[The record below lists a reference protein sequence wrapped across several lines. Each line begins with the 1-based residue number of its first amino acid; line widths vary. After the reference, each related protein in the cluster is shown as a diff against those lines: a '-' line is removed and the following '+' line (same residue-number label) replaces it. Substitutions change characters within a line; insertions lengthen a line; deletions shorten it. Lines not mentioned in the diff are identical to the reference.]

1 MKNAHL
7 LHMAQPAS
15 HTPDAAMF
23 SVIMDPAFL
32 APAGSVIYRKY
43 IAPLLGSQGL
53 GSLVLRPEVP
63 WQRAMLEGLRQA
75 YALSQA
81 ETGAYELAIHTHM
94 CQVWMAMAEHQ
105 EELPRRALSPA
116 QRTDQVRAKQML
128 TFLQTHYQER
138 LTLDQVAQA
147 ANVSRNTC
155 LACFRR
161 VLGLSPME
169 YLLNHRLHD
178 KEHPDE
184 NRILSRHL
192 SITTDQ
198 RKLDKN
204 LFTLVIGGSGSRKT
218 RAYVK
223 PNLLQCN
230 SSYIIMDP
238 KGELLRDIGNVF
250 KAEGYKIRVFDL
262 IDMLSS
268 FRYNPFIYFK
278 RESDIQGFITNLF
291 ANTEDKTKHGGD
303 AFWDKTAKMM
313 LSALMYYV
321 WYECPETEMNFGTVM
336 ELILAE
342 TVEEGDEAG
351 ISATQVLIEE
361 LRARSPRHI
370 AVRYFD
376 AYRKGA
382 GETIMSI
389 QESLLSRLEKF
400 LLEDVVNLT
409 TGDEL
414 ELEKI
419 GEEKT
424 ALFIRMPDDNSFHFL
439 ASALITQLFQLM
451 MAQADARST
460 GSLPVPVHFVL
471 EEARN
476 ITLPDSFQNW
486 VATMRSRNITL
497 SIILQNISQIKRM
510 FPDDWESVSGMCD
523 EILYLGGNEQSTH
536 EWISKAMG
544 QETIDNRSYGTTHSW
559 TSGSNST
566 NEQNSGR
573 ALMDVTEVRLKN
585 KLLKGKIG
593 SVIMILA
600 DERPIIDERYDLNR
614 HPRIK
619 LSADGGAPQYSY
631 VSSELLPETNTIQ
644 INETD
649 VDEDE
654 VDGVFTFDLQN
665 VELN

>member
-1 MKNAHL
+1 
-7 LHMAQPAS
+7 MAGIGAV
-15 HTPDAAMF
+15 F
-23 SVIMDPAFL
+23 VLWL
-32 APAGSVIYRKY
+32 AVL
-43 IAPLLGSQGL
+43 IAPYAEGGLPGILLNMNEITAHPFRLELCADTGKAVGIFL
-53 GSLVLRPEVP
+53 GGYALVL
-63 WQRAMLEGLRQA
+63 L
-75 YALSQA
+75 YIFSSQKNFRHG
-81 ETGAYELAIHTHM
+81 E
-94 CQVWMAMAEHQ
+94 EHG
-105 EELPRRALSPA
+105 S
-116 QRTDQVRAKQML
+116 AKW
-128 TFLQTHYQER
+128 E
-138 LTLDQVAQA
+138 
-147 ANVSRNTC
+147 NV
-155 LACFRR
+155 
-161 VLGLSPME
+161 

-600 DERPIIDERYDLNR
+600 DERPIIDEKYDLNR

-654 VDGVFTFDLQN
+654 VMVYLPLTFKMLK
-665 VELN
+665 

>member
-1 MKNAHL
+1 
-7 LHMAQPAS
+7 MAGIGAV
-15 HTPDAAMF
+15 F
-23 SVIMDPAFL
+23 VLWL
-32 APAGSVIYRKY
+32 AVL
-43 IAPLLGSQGL
+43 IAPYAEGGLPGILLNMNEITAHPFRLELCADTGKAVGIFL
-53 GSLVLRPEVP
+53 GGYALVL
-63 WQRAMLEGLRQA
+63 L
-75 YALSQA
+75 YIFSSQKNFRHG
-81 ETGAYELAIHTHM
+81 E
-94 CQVWMAMAEHQ
+94 EHG
-105 EELPRRALSPA
+105 S
-116 QRTDQVRAKQML
+116 AKW
-128 TFLQTHYQER
+128 E
-138 LTLDQVAQA
+138 
-147 ANVSRNTC
+147 NV
-155 LACFRR
+155 
-161 VLGLSPME
+161 

-268 FRYNPFIYFK
+268 FRYNPFVYFK

-600 DERPIIDERYDLNR
+600 DERPIIDEKYDLNR

-631 VSSELLPETNTIQ
+631 VSSALLAELPVVDRPSGVREGLGSGPPFGRTENHDALHQRFCRKRTQYRSTKQTLMKTRWTVCLPL
-644 INETD
+644 
-649 VDEDE
+649 
-654 VDGVFTFDLQN
+654 TFKMSN
-665 VELN
+665 

>member
-1 MKNAHL
+1 MAGIGAVFVLWLAVLIAPYAEGGLPGILLNMNEITAHL
-7 LHMAQPAS
+7 FRLEFCADTGKA
-15 HTPDAAMF
+15 
-23 SVIMDPAFL
+23 VGIFL
-32 APAGSVIYRKY
+32 GGYVLVLLY
-43 IAPLLGSQGL
+43 IFGSQKNFRHGEEH
-53 GSLVLRPEVP
+53 GS
-63 WQRAMLEGLRQA
+63 
-75 YALSQA
+75 
-81 ETGAYELAIHTHM
+81 
-94 CQVWMAMAEHQ
+94 
-105 EELPRRALSPA
+105 
-116 QRTDQVRAKQML
+116 AKW
-128 TFLQTHYQER
+128 E
-138 LTLDQVAQA
+138 
-147 ANVSRNTC
+147 NV
-155 LACFRR
+155 
-161 VLGLSPME
+161 

-600 DERPIIDERYDLNR
+600 DERPIIDEKYDLNR

-619 LSADGGAPQYSY
+619 FSADGGAPQYSY
-631 VSSELLPETNTIQ
+631 VSSALLPETNTIQ

-654 VDGVFTFDLQN
+654 VDGVFTFDLQK

>member
-1 MKNAHL
+1 MRGKNTLTAWI
-7 LHMAQPAS
+7 MAGIGAV
-15 HTPDAAMF
+15 F
-23 SVIMDPAFL
+23 VLWL
-32 APAGSVIYRKY
+32 AVL
-43 IAPLLGSQGL
+43 IAPYAEGGLPGILLNMNEITAHPFRLEFCADTGKAVGIFLGGYVLVLLYIFGSQKNFRHGEEH
-53 GSLVLRPEVP
+53 GS
-63 WQRAMLEGLRQA
+63 
-75 YALSQA
+75 
-81 ETGAYELAIHTHM
+81 
-94 CQVWMAMAEHQ
+94 
-105 EELPRRALSPA
+105 
-116 QRTDQVRAKQML
+116 AKW
-128 TFLQTHYQER
+128 E
-138 LTLDQVAQA
+138 
-147 ANVSRNTC
+147 NV
-155 LACFRR
+155 
-161 VLGLSPME
+161 

-544 QETIDNRSYGTTHSW
+544 QETIDKRSYGTTHSW

-600 DERPIIDERYDLNR
+600 DERPIIDEKYDLNR

>member
-1 MKNAHL
+1 MRGKNTL
-7 LHMAQPAS
+7 TTWIMAGIGAV
-15 HTPDAAMF
+15 F
-23 SVIMDPAFL
+23 VLWL
-32 APAGSVIYRKY
+32 AVL
-43 IAPLLGSQGL
+43 IAPYAEGGLPGILLNMNEITAHPFRLEFCADTGKAVGIFLGGYVLVLLYIFGSQKNFRHGEEH
-53 GSLVLRPEVP
+53 GS
-63 WQRAMLEGLRQA
+63 
-75 YALSQA
+75 
-81 ETGAYELAIHTHM
+81 
-94 CQVWMAMAEHQ
+94 
-105 EELPRRALSPA
+105 
-116 QRTDQVRAKQML
+116 AKW
-128 TFLQTHYQER
+128 E
-138 LTLDQVAQA
+138 
-147 ANVSRNTC
+147 NV
-155 LACFRR
+155 
-161 VLGLSPME
+161 

-198 RKLDKN
+198 RKLNKN

-600 DERPIIDERYDLNR
+600 DERPIIDEKYDLNR

-631 VSSELLPETNTIQ
+631 VSSALLPETNTIQ

-654 VDGVFTFDLQN
+654 VDGMFTFDLQN

>member
-1 MKNAHL
+1 MRGKNTL
-7 LHMAQPAS
+7 TTWIMAGIGAV
-15 HTPDAAMF
+15 F
-23 SVIMDPAFL
+23 VLWL
-32 APAGSVIYRKY
+32 AVL
-43 IAPLLGSQGL
+43 IAPYAEGGLPGILLNMNEITAHPFRLEFCADTGKAVGIFLGGYVLVLLYIFGSQKNFRHGEEH
-53 GSLVLRPEVP
+53 GS
-63 WQRAMLEGLRQA
+63 
-75 YALSQA
+75 
-81 ETGAYELAIHTHM
+81 
-94 CQVWMAMAEHQ
+94 
-105 EELPRRALSPA
+105 
-116 QRTDQVRAKQML
+116 AKW
-128 TFLQTHYQER
+128 E
-138 LTLDQVAQA
+138 
-147 ANVSRNTC
+147 NV
-155 LACFRR
+155 
-161 VLGLSPME
+161 

-198 RKLDKN
+198 RKLNKN

>member
-1 MKNAHL
+1 MRGKNTL
-7 LHMAQPAS
+7 TTWIMAGIGAV
-15 HTPDAAMF
+15 F
-23 SVIMDPAFL
+23 VLWL
-32 APAGSVIYRKY
+32 AVL
-43 IAPLLGSQGL
+43 IAPYAEGGLPGILLNMNEITAHPFRLEFCADTGKAVGIFLGGYVLVLLYIFGSQKNFRHGEEH
-53 GSLVLRPEVP
+53 GS
-63 WQRAMLEGLRQA
+63 
-75 YALSQA
+75 
-81 ETGAYELAIHTHM
+81 
-94 CQVWMAMAEHQ
+94 
-105 EELPRRALSPA
+105 
-116 QRTDQVRAKQML
+116 AKW
-128 TFLQTHYQER
+128 E
-138 LTLDQVAQA
+138 
-147 ANVSRNTC
+147 NV
-155 LACFRR
+155 
-161 VLGLSPME
+161 

-600 DERPIIDERYDLNR
+600 DERPIIDEKYDLNR

-619 LSADGGAPQYSY
+619 RSADGGAPQYSY

>member
-1 MKNAHL
+1 MRGKNTLTAWIMACIGAVFVLWLAVLIAPYAEGGLPGILLNMNEITAHPFRL
-7 LHMAQPAS
+7 KFCANTGKAVGIFLGGYAL
-15 HTPDAAMF
+15 
-23 SVIMDPAFL
+23 AFL
-32 APAGSVIYRKY
+32 YIFSSQKNFRHGEEHGS
-43 IAPLLGSQGL
+43 
-53 GSLVLRPEVP
+53 
-63 WQRAMLEGLRQA
+63 
-75 YALSQA
+75 
-81 ETGAYELAIHTHM
+81 
-94 CQVWMAMAEHQ
+94 
-105 EELPRRALSPA
+105 
-116 QRTDQVRAKQML
+116 AKW
-128 TFLQTHYQER
+128 E
-138 LTLDQVAQA
+138 
-147 ANVSRNTC
+147 NV
-155 LACFRR
+155 
-161 VLGLSPME
+161 

-192 SITTDQ
+192 SITTNQ

-268 FRYNPFIYFK
+268 FRYNPFVYFK

-351 ISATQVLIEE
+351 VSATQVLIEE

-460 GSLPVPVHFVL
+460 GGLPVPVHFVL

-585 KLLKGKIG
+585 KLLEGKIG

-600 DERPIIDERYDLNR
+600 DERPIIDEKYDLNR

-654 VDGVFTFDLQN
+654 VDGVFTFGLQN

>member
-1 MKNAHL
+1 MRGKNTLTAWI
-7 LHMAQPAS
+7 MAGIGAV
-15 HTPDAAMF
+15 F
-23 SVIMDPAFL
+23 VLWL
-32 APAGSVIYRKY
+32 AVL
-43 IAPLLGSQGL
+43 IAPYAEGGLPGILLNMNEITAHPFRLEFCADTGKAVGIFL
-53 GSLVLRPEVP
+53 GGYALVL
-63 WQRAMLEGLRQA
+63 L
-75 YALSQA
+75 YIFSSQKNFRHG
-81 ETGAYELAIHTHM
+81 E
-94 CQVWMAMAEHQ
+94 EHG
-105 EELPRRALSPA
+105 S
-116 QRTDQVRAKQML
+116 AKW
-128 TFLQTHYQER
+128 E
-138 LTLDQVAQA
+138 
-147 ANVSRNTC
+147 NV
-155 LACFRR
+155 
-161 VLGLSPME
+161 

-382 GETIMSI
+382 GESIMSI

-451 MAQADARST
+451 MARADARST

-476 ITLPDSFQNW
+476 ITLPDSFQTGLRRCVRATSHYRLFCKIYRRSSVCSRTTGSPCPACAMRYYISAATSRAHTNGFPKRW
-486 VATMRSRNITL
+486 DRKRSITVATVQRIVGRVAATAPM
-497 SIILQNISQIKRM
+497 
-510 FPDDWESVSGMCD
+510 
-523 EILYLGGNEQSTH
+523 
-536 EWISKAMG
+536 SKTVA
-544 QETIDNRSYGTTHSW
+544 
-559 TSGSNST
+559 
-566 NEQNSGR
+566 
-573 ALMDVTEVRLKN
+573 AL
-585 KLLKGKIG
+585 
-593 SVIMILA
+593 
-600 DERPIIDERYDLNR
+600 
-614 HPRIK
+614 
-619 LSADGGAPQYSY
+619 
-631 VSSELLPETNTIQ
+631 
-644 INETD
+644 
-649 VDEDE
+649 
-654 VDGVFTFDLQN
+654 
-665 VELN
+665 

>member
-1 MKNAHL
+1 
-7 LHMAQPAS
+7 MAGIGAV
-15 HTPDAAMF
+15 F
-23 SVIMDPAFL
+23 VLWL
-32 APAGSVIYRKY
+32 AVL
-43 IAPLLGSQGL
+43 IAPYAEGGLPGILLNMNEITAHPFRLEFCADTGKAVGIFLGGYVLVLLYIFGSQKNFRHGEEH
-53 GSLVLRPEVP
+53 GS
-63 WQRAMLEGLRQA
+63 
-75 YALSQA
+75 
-81 ETGAYELAIHTHM
+81 
-94 CQVWMAMAEHQ
+94 
-105 EELPRRALSPA
+105 
-116 QRTDQVRAKQML
+116 AKW
-128 TFLQTHYQER
+128 E
-138 LTLDQVAQA
+138 
-147 ANVSRNTC
+147 NV
-155 LACFRR
+155 
-161 VLGLSPME
+161 

-600 DERPIIDERYDLNR
+600 DERPIIDEKYDLNR

-631 VSSELLPETNTIQ
+631 VSSALLPETNTIQ

-654 VDGVFTFDLQN
+654 VDGMFTFDLQN

>member
-1 MKNAHL
+1 MRGKNTL
-7 LHMAQPAS
+7 TTWIMAGIGAV
-15 HTPDAAMF
+15 F
-23 SVIMDPAFL
+23 VLWL
-32 APAGSVIYRKY
+32 AVL
-43 IAPLLGSQGL
+43 IAPYAEGGLPGILLNMNEITAHPFRLEFCADTGKAVGIFLGGYVLVLLYIFGSQKNFRHGEEH
-53 GSLVLRPEVP
+53 GS
-63 WQRAMLEGLRQA
+63 
-75 YALSQA
+75 
-81 ETGAYELAIHTHM
+81 
-94 CQVWMAMAEHQ
+94 
-105 EELPRRALSPA
+105 
-116 QRTDQVRAKQML
+116 AKW
-128 TFLQTHYQER
+128 E
-138 LTLDQVAQA
+138 
-147 ANVSRNTC
+147 NV
-155 LACFRR
+155 
-161 VLGLSPME
+161 

-198 RKLDKN
+198 RKLNKN

-600 DERPIIDERYDLNR
+600 DERPIIDEKYDLNR

>member
-1 MKNAHL
+1 MRGKNTLTAWI
-7 LHMAQPAS
+7 MAGIGAV
-15 HTPDAAMF
+15 F
-23 SVIMDPAFL
+23 VLWL
-32 APAGSVIYRKY
+32 AVL
-43 IAPLLGSQGL
+43 IAPYAEGGLPGILLNMNEITAHPFRLELCADTGKAVGIFL
-53 GSLVLRPEVP
+53 GGYALVL
-63 WQRAMLEGLRQA
+63 L
-75 YALSQA
+75 YIFSSQKNFRHG
-81 ETGAYELAIHTHM
+81 E
-94 CQVWMAMAEHQ
+94 EHG
-105 EELPRRALSPA
+105 S
-116 QRTDQVRAKQML
+116 AKW
-128 TFLQTHYQER
+128 E
-138 LTLDQVAQA
+138 
-147 ANVSRNTC
+147 NV
-155 LACFRR
+155 
-161 VLGLSPME
+161 

-268 FRYNPFIYFK
+268 FRYNPFVYFK

-600 DERPIIDERYDLNR
+600 DERPIIDEKYDLNR

-619 LSADGGAPQYSY
+619 LSTDGGAPQYSY
-631 VSSELLPETNTIQ
+631 VSSALLPETNTIQ

-654 VDGVFTFDLQN
+654 VDGMFTFDLQN

>member
-1 MKNAHL
+1 
-7 LHMAQPAS
+7 
-15 HTPDAAMF
+15 
-23 SVIMDPAFL
+23 MD
-32 APAGSVIYRKY
+32 
-43 IAPLLGSQGL
+43 
-53 GSLVLRPEVP
+53 E
-63 WQRAMLEGLRQA
+63 QA
-75 YALSQA
+75 II
-81 ETGAYELAIHTHM
+81 T
-94 CQVWMAMAEHQ
+94 
-105 EELPRRALSPA
+105 
-116 QRTDQVRAKQML
+116 
-128 TFLQTHYQER
+128 
-138 LTLDQVAQA
+138 
-147 ANVSRNTC
+147 
-155 LACFRR
+155 
-161 VLGLSPME
+161 
-169 YLLNHRLHD
+169 
-178 KEHPDE
+178 
-184 NRILSRHL
+184 L
-192 SITTDQ
+192 SIEGT
-198 RKLDKN
+198 KL
-204 LFTLVIGGSGSRKT
+204 
-218 RAYVK
+218 
-223 PNLLQCN
+223 
-230 SSYIIMDP
+230 
-238 KGELLRDIGNVF
+238 LLRGSKEVLAALVAAIRYSADKMIPARKCRDFLTSTSEVRFISMSDEAIETF

-268 FRYNPFIYFK
+268 FRYNPFVYFK

-600 DERPIIDERYDLNR
+600 DERPIIDEKYDLNR

-631 VSSELLPETNTIQ
+631 VSSALLPETNTIQ

-654 VDGVFTFDLQN
+654 VDGMFTFDLQN

>member
-1 MKNAHL
+1 MRGKNTLTAWI
-7 LHMAQPAS
+7 MAGIGAV
-15 HTPDAAMF
+15 F
-23 SVIMDPAFL
+23 VLWL
-32 APAGSVIYRKY
+32 AVL
-43 IAPLLGSQGL
+43 IAPYAEGGLPGILLNMNEITAHPFRLELCADTGKAVGIFL
-53 GSLVLRPEVP
+53 GGYALVL
-63 WQRAMLEGLRQA
+63 L
-75 YALSQA
+75 YIFSSQKNFRHG
-81 ETGAYELAIHTHM
+81 E
-94 CQVWMAMAEHQ
+94 EHG
-105 EELPRRALSPA
+105 S
-116 QRTDQVRAKQML
+116 AKW
-128 TFLQTHYQER
+128 E
-138 LTLDQVAQA
+138 
-147 ANVSRNTC
+147 NV
-155 LACFRR
+155 
-161 VLGLSPME
+161 

-268 FRYNPFIYFK
+268 FRYNPFVYFK

-476 ITLPDSFQNW
+476 ITLPDSSQNW

-600 DERPIIDERYDLNR
+600 DERPIIDEKYDLNR

-631 VSSELLPETNTIQ
+631 VSSALLPETNTIQ

-654 VDGVFTFDLQN
+654 VDGMFTFDLQN

>member
-1 MKNAHL
+1 MRGKNTLTAWI
-7 LHMAQPAS
+7 MAGIGAV
-15 HTPDAAMF
+15 F
-23 SVIMDPAFL
+23 VLWL
-32 APAGSVIYRKY
+32 AVL
-43 IAPLLGSQGL
+43 IAPYAEGGLPGILLNMNEITAHPFRLELCADTGKAVGIFL
-53 GSLVLRPEVP
+53 GGYALVL
-63 WQRAMLEGLRQA
+63 L
-75 YALSQA
+75 YIFSSQKNFRHG
-81 ETGAYELAIHTHM
+81 E
-94 CQVWMAMAEHQ
+94 EHG
-105 EELPRRALSPA
+105 S
-116 QRTDQVRAKQML
+116 AKW
-128 TFLQTHYQER
+128 E
-138 LTLDQVAQA
+138 
-147 ANVSRNTC
+147 NV
-155 LACFRR
+155 
-161 VLGLSPME
+161 

-268 FRYNPFIYFK
+268 FRYNPFVYFK

-600 DERPIIDERYDLNR
+600 DERPIIDEKYDLNR

-619 LSADGGAPQYSY
+619 LSAYGGAPQYSY
-631 VSSELLPETNTIQ
+631 VSSALLPETNTIQ

-654 VDGVFTFDLQN
+654 VDGMFTFDLQN

>member
-1 MKNAHL
+1 MRGKNTL
-7 LHMAQPAS
+7 TTWIMAGIGAV
-15 HTPDAAMF
+15 F
-23 SVIMDPAFL
+23 VLWL
-32 APAGSVIYRKY
+32 AVL
-43 IAPLLGSQGL
+43 IAPYAEGGLPGILLNMNEITAHPFRLEFCADTGKAVGIFLGGYVLVLLYIFGSQKNFRHGEEH
-53 GSLVLRPEVP
+53 GS
-63 WQRAMLEGLRQA
+63 
-75 YALSQA
+75 
-81 ETGAYELAIHTHM
+81 
-94 CQVWMAMAEHQ
+94 
-105 EELPRRALSPA
+105 
-116 QRTDQVRAKQML
+116 AKW
-128 TFLQTHYQER
+128 E
-138 LTLDQVAQA
+138 
-147 ANVSRNTC
+147 NV
-155 LACFRR
+155 
-161 VLGLSPME
+161 

-268 FRYNPFIYFK
+268 FRYNPFVYFK

-600 DERPIIDERYDLNR
+600 DERPIIDEKYDLNR

-631 VSSELLPETNTIQ
+631 VSSALLPETNTIQ

-654 VDGVFTFDLQN
+654 VDGMFTFDLQN

>member
-1 MKNAHL
+1 
-7 LHMAQPAS
+7 MAGIGAV
-15 HTPDAAMF
+15 F
-23 SVIMDPAFL
+23 VLWL
-32 APAGSVIYRKY
+32 AVL
-43 IAPLLGSQGL
+43 IAPYAEGGLPGILLNMNEITAHPFRLEFCADTGKAVGIFLGGYTLMLLYIFDSQKNFRHGEEHGS
-53 GSLVLRPEVP
+53 
-63 WQRAMLEGLRQA
+63 
-75 YALSQA
+75 
-81 ETGAYELAIHTHM
+81 
-94 CQVWMAMAEHQ
+94 
-105 EELPRRALSPA
+105 
-116 QRTDQVRAKQML
+116 AKW
-128 TFLQTHYQER
+128 E
-138 LTLDQVAQA
+138 
-147 ANVSRNTC
+147 NV
-155 LACFRR
+155 
-161 VLGLSPME
+161 

-178 KEHPDE
+178 KEHSDE

-238 KGELLRDIGNVF
+238 KRKLLRDIGNVF

-268 FRYNPFIYFK
+268 FRYNPFVYFK

-342 TVEEGDEAG
+342 TVEEGDEVG
-351 ISATQVLIEE
+351 VSATQVLIEE

-414 ELEKI
+414 ELEKT

-566 NEQNSGR
+566 NGQNSGR

-585 KLLKGKIG
+585 RLLKGKIG

-600 DERPIIDERYDLNR
+600 DERPIIDEKYDLNR

-654 VDGVFTFDLQN
+654 VDGMFTFDLQN

>member
-1 MKNAHL
+1 MRGKNTL
-7 LHMAQPAS
+7 TTWIMAGIGAV
-15 HTPDAAMF
+15 F
-23 SVIMDPAFL
+23 VLWL
-32 APAGSVIYRKY
+32 AVL
-43 IAPLLGSQGL
+43 IAPYAEGGLPGILLNMNEITAHPFRLEFCADTGKAVGIFLGGYVLVLLYIFGSQKNFRHGEEH
-53 GSLVLRPEVP
+53 GS
-63 WQRAMLEGLRQA
+63 
-75 YALSQA
+75 
-81 ETGAYELAIHTHM
+81 
-94 CQVWMAMAEHQ
+94 
-105 EELPRRALSPA
+105 
-116 QRTDQVRAKQML
+116 AKW
-128 TFLQTHYQER
+128 E
-138 LTLDQVAQA
+138 
-147 ANVSRNTC
+147 NV
-155 LACFRR
+155 
-161 VLGLSPME
+161 

-291 ANTEDKTKHGGD
+291 ANTDDKTKHGGD

-600 DERPIIDERYDLNR
+600 DERPIIDEKYDLNR

>member
-1 MKNAHL
+1 
-7 LHMAQPAS
+7 MAGIGAV
-15 HTPDAAMF
+15 F
-23 SVIMDPAFL
+23 VLWL
-32 APAGSVIYRKY
+32 AVL
-43 IAPLLGSQGL
+43 IAPYAEGGLPGILLNMNEITAHPFRLEFCADTGKAVGIFLGGYALMLLYIFGSQKNFRHGEEH
-53 GSLVLRPEVP
+53 GS
-63 WQRAMLEGLRQA
+63 
-75 YALSQA
+75 
-81 ETGAYELAIHTHM
+81 
-94 CQVWMAMAEHQ
+94 
-105 EELPRRALSPA
+105 
-116 QRTDQVRAKQML
+116 AKW
-128 TFLQTHYQER
+128 E
-138 LTLDQVAQA
+138 
-147 ANVSRNTC
+147 NV
-155 LACFRR
+155 
-161 VLGLSPME
+161 

-268 FRYNPFIYFK
+268 FRYNPFVYFK

-351 ISATQVLIEE
+351 VSATQVLIEE

-409 TGDEL
+409 TGDDRRR
-414 ELEKI
+414 KNGAVYPHAGRQQFPFPGI
-419 GEEKT
+419 GAYHAAFSAYDGTGRCTQHRRLTRAGAFCARGSAKYYV
-424 ALFIRMPDDNSFHFL
+424 AGQLPKLGCDDAF
-439 ASALITQLFQLM
+439 
-451 MAQADARST
+451 AQ
-460 GSLPVPVHFVL
+460 H
-471 EEARN
+471 
-476 ITLPDSFQNW
+476 
-486 VATMRSRNITL
+486 
-497 SIILQNISQIKRM
+497 
-510 FPDDWESVSGMCD
+510 
-523 EILYLGGNEQSTH
+523 H
-536 EWISKAMG
+536 
-544 QETIDNRSYGTTHSW
+544 
-559 TSGSNST
+559 
-566 NEQNSGR
+566 
-573 ALMDVTEVRLKN
+573 
-585 KLLKGKIG
+585 
-593 SVIMILA
+593 
-600 DERPIIDERYDLNR
+600 IIDYSAKYIADQAYVPGRLGVRVR
-614 HPRIK
+614 HVR
-619 LSADGGAPQYSY
+619 
-631 VSSELLPETNTIQ
+631 
-644 INETD
+644 
-649 VDEDE
+649 
-654 VDGVFTFDLQN
+654 
-665 VELN
+665 

>member
-1 MKNAHL
+1 MRGKNTLTTWIMAGIGAVFVLWLAVLIEPYAEGGLPGILLNMNEITAHPFRLEFCADTGKAVGIFLGGYVLVL
-7 LHMAQPAS
+7 L
-15 HTPDAAMF
+15 
-23 SVIMDPAFL
+23 
-32 APAGSVIYRKY
+32 Y
-43 IAPLLGSQGL
+43 IFGSQKNFRHGEEH
-53 GSLVLRPEVP
+53 GS
-63 WQRAMLEGLRQA
+63 
-75 YALSQA
+75 
-81 ETGAYELAIHTHM
+81 
-94 CQVWMAMAEHQ
+94 
-105 EELPRRALSPA
+105 
-116 QRTDQVRAKQML
+116 AKW
-128 TFLQTHYQER
+128 E
-138 LTLDQVAQA
+138 
-147 ANVSRNTC
+147 NV
-155 LACFRR
+155 
-161 VLGLSPME
+161 

-600 DERPIIDERYDLNR
+600 DERPIIDEKYDLNR

-665 VELN
+665 VEVK

>member
-1 MKNAHL
+1 MRGKNTLTAWI
-7 LHMAQPAS
+7 MAGIGAV
-15 HTPDAAMF
+15 F
-23 SVIMDPAFL
+23 VLWL
-32 APAGSVIYRKY
+32 AVL
-43 IAPLLGSQGL
+43 IAPYAEGGLPGILLNMNEITAHPFRLELCADTGKAVGIFL
-53 GSLVLRPEVP
+53 GGYALVL
-63 WQRAMLEGLRQA
+63 L
-75 YALSQA
+75 YIFSSQKNFRHG
-81 ETGAYELAIHTHM
+81 E
-94 CQVWMAMAEHQ
+94 EHG
-105 EELPRRALSPA
+105 S
-116 QRTDQVRAKQML
+116 AKW
-128 TFLQTHYQER
+128 E
-138 LTLDQVAQA
+138 
-147 ANVSRNTC
+147 NV
-155 LACFRR
+155 
-161 VLGLSPME
+161 

-268 FRYNPFIYFK
+268 FRYNPFVYFK

-573 ALMDVTEVRLKN
+573 ALMDVTEVRLK
-585 KLLKGKIG
+585 KQ
-593 SVIMILA
+593 A
-600 DERPIIDERYDLNR
+600 AERQNWQRNYDLSR
-614 HPRIK
+614 
-619 LSADGGAPQYSY
+619 
-631 VSSELLPETNTIQ
+631 
-644 INETD
+644 
-649 VDEDE
+649 
-654 VDGVFTFDLQN
+654 
-665 VELN
+665 

>member
-1 MKNAHL
+1 
-7 LHMAQPAS
+7 MAGIGAV
-15 HTPDAAMF
+15 F
-23 SVIMDPAFL
+23 VLWL
-32 APAGSVIYRKY
+32 AVL
-43 IAPLLGSQGL
+43 IAPYAEGGLPGILLNMNEITAHPFRLEFCADTGKAVGIFLGGYVLVLLYIFGSQKNFRHGEEH
-53 GSLVLRPEVP
+53 GS
-63 WQRAMLEGLRQA
+63 
-75 YALSQA
+75 
-81 ETGAYELAIHTHM
+81 
-94 CQVWMAMAEHQ
+94 
-105 EELPRRALSPA
+105 
-116 QRTDQVRAKQML
+116 AKW
-128 TFLQTHYQER
+128 E
-138 LTLDQVAQA
+138 
-147 ANVSRNTC
+147 NV
-155 LACFRR
+155 
-161 VLGLSPME
+161 

-451 MAQADARST
+451 IAQADARST

-600 DERPIIDERYDLNR
+600 DERPIIDEKYDLNR

-619 LSADGGAPQYSY
+619 FSADGGAPQYSY
-631 VSSELLPETNTIQ
+631 VSSALLPETNTIQ

-654 VDGVFTFDLQN
+654 VDGVFTFDLQK

>member
-1 MKNAHL
+1 MRGKNTL
-7 LHMAQPAS
+7 TTWIMAGIGAV
-15 HTPDAAMF
+15 F
-23 SVIMDPAFL
+23 VLWL
-32 APAGSVIYRKY
+32 AVL
-43 IAPLLGSQGL
+43 IAPYAEGGLPGILLNMNEITAHPFRLEFCADTGKAVGIFLGGYVLVLLYIFGSQKNFRHGEEH
-53 GSLVLRPEVP
+53 GS
-63 WQRAMLEGLRQA
+63 
-75 YALSQA
+75 
-81 ETGAYELAIHTHM
+81 
-94 CQVWMAMAEHQ
+94 
-105 EELPRRALSPA
+105 
-116 QRTDQVRAKQML
+116 AKW
-128 TFLQTHYQER
+128 E
-138 LTLDQVAQA
+138 
-147 ANVSRNTC
+147 NV
-155 LACFRR
+155 
-161 VLGLSPME
+161 

-600 DERPIIDERYDLNR
+600 DERPIIDEKYDLNR

-654 VDGVFTFDLQN
+654 VDGVFTFDLLN

>member
-1 MKNAHL
+1 
-7 LHMAQPAS
+7 MAGIGAV
-15 HTPDAAMF
+15 F
-23 SVIMDPAFL
+23 VLWL
-32 APAGSVIYRKY
+32 AVL
-43 IAPLLGSQGL
+43 IAPYAEGGLPGILLNMNEITAHPFRLEFCADTGKAVGIFLGGYVLVLLYIFGSQKNFRHGEEH
-53 GSLVLRPEVP
+53 GS
-63 WQRAMLEGLRQA
+63 
-75 YALSQA
+75 
-81 ETGAYELAIHTHM
+81 
-94 CQVWMAMAEHQ
+94 
-105 EELPRRALSPA
+105 
-116 QRTDQVRAKQML
+116 AKW
-128 TFLQTHYQER
+128 E
-138 LTLDQVAQA
+138 
-147 ANVSRNTC
+147 NV
-155 LACFRR
+155 
-161 VLGLSPME
+161 

-198 RKLDKN
+198 RKLNKN

-600 DERPIIDERYDLNR
+600 DERPIIDEKYDLNR

-631 VSSELLPETNTIQ
+631 VSSALLPETNTIQ

-654 VDGVFTFDLQN
+654 VDGMFTFDLQN

>member
-1 MKNAHL
+1 MQKVVGFFSKPENLFVLTL
-7 LHMAQPAS
+7 LIGLFTGTYKVVSKAS
-15 HTPDAAMF
+15 NHNNSLYQRVSSPICFYLRLFGYVYTLPW
-23 SVIMDPAFL
+23 I
-32 APAGSVIYRKY
+32 
-43 IAPLLGSQGL
+43 
-53 GSLVLRPEVP
+53 GSLLISGGNYEEWLQASKNTEPYRFFIIGLVMIFGSYAMYIPVL
-63 WQRAMLEGLRQA
+63 LERIARGIMNKVSIKNDLELINSKFGTSYTASDYMYGKGHIKQIVTYISIGEESIA
-75 YALSQA
+75 ELISNPKLSDA
-81 ETGAYELAIHTHM
+81 K
-94 CQVWMAMAEHQ
+94 
-105 EELPRRALSPA
+105 
-116 QRTDQVRAKQML
+116 RTVI
-128 TFLQTHYQER
+128 
-138 LTLDQVAQA
+138 LD
-147 ANVSRNTC
+147 
-155 LACFRR
+155 L
-161 VLGLSPME
+161 
-169 YLLNHRLHD
+169 
-178 KEHPDE
+178 
-184 NRILSRHL
+184 LSRGL
-192 SITTDQ
+192 T
-198 RKLDKN
+198 
-204 LFTLVIGGSGSRKT
+204 V
-218 RAYVK
+218 
-223 PNLLQCN
+223 
-230 SSYIIMDP
+230 
-238 KGELLRDIGNVF
+238 
-250 KAEGYKIRVFDL
+250 
-262 IDMLSS
+262 
-268 FRYNPFIYFK
+268 
-278 RESDIQGFITNLF
+278 QGFITNLF

-600 DERPIIDERYDLNR
+600 DERPIIDEKYDLNR

-631 VSSELLPETNTIQ
+631 VSSALLPETNTIQ

>member
-1 MKNAHL
+1 MRGKNTL
-7 LHMAQPAS
+7 TTWIMAGIGAV
-15 HTPDAAMF
+15 F
-23 SVIMDPAFL
+23 VLWL
-32 APAGSVIYRKY
+32 AVL
-43 IAPLLGSQGL
+43 IAPYAEGGLPGILLNMNEITAHPFRLELCADTGKAVGIFL
-53 GSLVLRPEVP
+53 GGYALVL
-63 WQRAMLEGLRQA
+63 L
-75 YALSQA
+75 YIFSSQKNFRHG
-81 ETGAYELAIHTHM
+81 E
-94 CQVWMAMAEHQ
+94 EHG
-105 EELPRRALSPA
+105 S
-116 QRTDQVRAKQML
+116 AKW
-128 TFLQTHYQER
+128 E
-138 LTLDQVAQA
+138 
-147 ANVSRNTC
+147 NV
-155 LACFRR
+155 
-161 VLGLSPME
+161 

-536 EWISKAMG
+536 AWISKAMG

-600 DERPIIDERYDLNR
+600 DERPIIDEKYDLNR

>member
-1 MKNAHL
+1 
-7 LHMAQPAS
+7 MAGIGAV
-15 HTPDAAMF
+15 F
-23 SVIMDPAFL
+23 VLWL
-32 APAGSVIYRKY
+32 AVL
-43 IAPLLGSQGL
+43 IAPYAEDGLSGILLNMNEITAHPFRLEFCADTGKAVGIFLGGYALMLLYIFGSQKNFRHGEEH
-53 GSLVLRPEVP
+53 GS
-63 WQRAMLEGLRQA
+63 
-75 YALSQA
+75 
-81 ETGAYELAIHTHM
+81 
-94 CQVWMAMAEHQ
+94 
-105 EELPRRALSPA
+105 
-116 QRTDQVRAKQML
+116 AKW
-128 TFLQTHYQER
+128 E
-138 LTLDQVAQA
+138 
-147 ANVSRNTC
+147 NV
-155 LACFRR
+155 
-161 VLGLSPME
+161 

-268 FRYNPFIYFK
+268 FRYNPFVYFK

-351 ISATQVLIEE
+351 VSATQVLIEE

-370 AVRYFD
+370 AVSYFD

-460 GSLPVPVHFVL
+460 GGLPVPVHFVL

-600 DERPIIDERYDLNR
+600 DERPIIDEKYDLNR